1 MTSKF
6 LHQEN
11 SAMLWNVMK
20 ETPFFLKDFTDSKAR
35 QHWFESIMY
44 QFNENKNYSVEG
56 LNALNHKVIKF
67 MMTELKTNND
77 INTKNLAKS
86 KITEMETIKPPILD
100 SEPITNMDELIKS
113 HINERNLV
121 LDQVF
126 NNNSNNNLNNNMNN
140 NLNNNLNSNSNLNN
154 NLNNNSNLNNN
165 LNNNLNSN
173 NHYNSSLDLQD
184 SITDLSNKKVTFYNE
199 PTRSEPNQQQIS
211 LLQDNF
217 QEQITILQ
225 NNFQQQIHLLQ
236 QNFQEKLQ
244 KIVST

>member
-44 QFNENKNYSVEG
+44 QFNENKNYSVES

-86 KITEMETIKPPILD
+86 KITEIETIKPPILD

-126 NNNSNNNLNNNMNN
+126 NNNSNNNN
-140 NLNNNLNSNSNLNN
+140 
-154 NLNNNSNLNNN
+154 
-165 LNNNLNSN
+165 N

>member
-44 QFNENKNYSVEG
+44 QFNENKNYSVES

-86 KITEMETIKPPILD
+86 KITEMETIKPSILD

-126 NNNSNNNLNNNMNN
+126 NNNSNNNNN
-140 NLNNNLNSNSNLNN
+140 
-154 NLNNNSNLNNN
+154 
-165 LNNNLNSN
+165 N

-199 PTRSEPNQQQIS
+199 PIKSETNQQQIS

-244 KIVST
+244 KIFST

>member
-44 QFNENKNYSVEG
+44 QFNENKNYSVES

-86 KITEMETIKPPILD
+86 KITEIETIKPPILD

-126 NNNSNNNLNNNMNN
+126 NNNSNNNNN
-140 NLNNNLNSNSNLNN
+140 
-154 NLNNNSNLNNN
+154 
-165 LNNNLNSN
+165 N

-199 PTRSEPNQQQIS
+199 PIKSETNQQQIS

-244 KIVST
+244 KIFST